1 MKTERVEEGLRI
13 WKYILLVSTAQK
25 FQEYLGLNIYKY
37 IRFECI
43 FKILFFQYNGSENFT
58 EPVLTLHI
66 QMRRYQQ

>member
-1 MKTERVEEGLRI
+1 MKAERVEEGLRI
-13 WKYILLVSTAQK
+13 WKYILLPLTAQK
-25 FQEYLGLNIYKY
+25 FQEYLGLNIYRY

-58 EPVLTLHI
+58 KPVLTLHI

>member
-1 MKTERVEEGLRI
+1 M
-13 WKYILLVSTAQK
+13 STAQK